1 MNAVTLNYAQQN
13 LGKIIDKV
21 ISDVEPTIVCTDTNQ
36 RIRLRWTGVVLLPL
50 DEFNSWQ
57 ETRYLLSNPANAQH
71 LQKSIRQAT
80 MGQTQK
86 RELIE
91 A

>member
-1 MNAVTLNYAQQN
+1 MNAVTLNYAKHN
-13 LGKIIDKV
+13 LEKIIEEV
-21 ISDVEPTIVCTDTNQ
+21 ISDVEPTIICTDSNQ
-36 RIRLRWTGVVLLPL
+36 RIVLLPL

-57 ETRYLLSNPANAQH
+57 ETRYLLSSPANAEH
-71 LQKSIRQAT
+71 LRESIKEAK
-80 MGQTQK
+80 MGKTVE

>member
-13 LGKIIDKV
+13 LEQIIEQV
-21 ISDVEPTIVCTDTNQ
+21 ISDVEPTIICTDTNQ
-36 RIRLRWTGVVLLPL
+36 RIVLLPL
-50 DEFNSWQ
+50 DEFNSWE
-57 ETRYLLSNPANAQH
+57 ETRYLLSNPANAEH
-71 LQKSIRQAT
+71 LRKSIRQAT

>member
-1 MNAVTLNYAQQN
+1 MNAYTLNYAQQN
-13 LGKIIDKV
+13 LEEIIEQV
-21 ISDVEPTIVCTDTNQ
+21 ISDVEPTIICTDANQ
-36 RIRLRWTGVVLLPL
+36 RIVLLPL

-57 ETRYLLSNPANAQH
+57 ETRYLLSSQANAEH

>member
-1 MNAVTLNYAQQN
+1 MNAVTLNYAQQH
-13 LGKIIDKV
+13 LGQLIEQV
-21 ISDVEPTIVCTDTNQ
+21 ISDVEPTIICTDSNQ
-36 RIRLRWTGVVLLPL
+36 RIVLLSL

-57 ETRYLLSNPANAQH
+57 ETRYLLSNRANAEH

>member
-1 MNAVTLNYAQQN
+1 MNAVTLNYAQQH
-13 LGKIIDKV
+13 LGQIIDQV
-21 ISDVEPTIVCTDTNQ
+21 ISDVEPTIICTDTNQ
-36 RIRLRWTGVVLLPL
+36 RIVLLPL

-71 LQKSIRQAT
+71 LEESIRQAT
-80 MGQTQK
+80 RGQTQK

>member
-1 MNAVTLNYAQQN
+1 MNAVTLNYGQQN
-13 LGKIIDKV
+13 LEQIIEQV
-21 ISDVEPTIVCTDTNQ
+21 ISDVEPTIICTDTNQ
-36 RIRLRWTGVVLLPL
+36 RIVLLPL
-50 DEFNSWQ
+50 DEFNSWE
-57 ETRYLLSNPANAQH
+57 ETRYLLSNQPNAEH
-71 LQKSIRQAT
+71 LRKSIRQAT